1 MWKCTNCSHLELAQ
15 EKPSKCPVCGAEA
28 GKLVEHQV
36 DGIKGEKTLQNLKMG
51 FVAESQASVRNR
63 AFAMKADQEE
73 LPQMAALFRAIAQ
86 SEAVHAFNH
95 LRFFGGISDT
105 QDNLQSAFERE
116 NLAADS
122 YPQLIKDANDENN
135 EAAASI
141 FGFVRDVEKEHAKL
155 YKGAMDHMV
164 SEEETEY
171 YICSICGHIEDGYT
185 PDECPVCGAPKEKF
199 TKTV

>member
-1 MWKCTNCSHLELAQ
+1 MWKCTNCSHLELTA
-15 EKPSKCPVCGAEA
+15 EKPEKCPVCGADAE
-28 GKLVEHQV
+28 KLEPHEVP
-36 DGIKGEKTLQNLKMG
+36 GIKGEKTLQSLKTG

-73 LPQMAALFRAIAQ
+73 LPQMAALFRTIAQ
-86 SEAVHAFNH
+86 SEVVHAFNH
-95 LRFFGGISDT
+95 LRFLGGVSDT

-116 NLAADS
+116 NLASDS

-135 EAAASI
+135 EAVAAI

-171 YICSICGHIEDGYT
+171 YVCSICGHIEDGYA
-185 PDECPVCGAPKEKF
+185 PDECPVCGAPKEQFK
-199 TKTV
+199 KSI